1 MALVSSETL
10 IIFIASLIVAATVAG
25 TMTSG
30 VNQLTASLDDRSVD
44 VSEEIRS
51 DVEIISDPAS
61 GEIYNGTENNVTLLL
76 KNTGSGTLDH
86 DPSNVDVIVD
96 GQYRSNVTTEVID
109 GTSWTVGSVV
119 RLTVSNV
126 SLGDN
131 EDHRVV
137 TVVNGNRE
145 VLEFR
150 T

>member
-30 VNQLTASLDDRSVD
+30 VTQLNAALDDRTVD
-44 VSEEIRS
+44 VSENIRS
-51 DVEIISDPAS
+51 DIDIISDPAS
-61 GEIYNGTENNVTLLL
+61 GEVYDDANNNVTLLV
-76 KNTGSGTLDH
+76 KNTGSGTIDH
-86 DPSNVDVIVD
+86 DPGNVDVILD

-109 GTSWTVGSVV
+109 GNSWTVGSVV
-119 RLTVSNV
+119 RLTVTDV
-126 SLGDN
+126 SLADN
-131 EDHRVV
+131 EDHRAVL
-137 TVVNGNRE
+137 VVNENRE